1 MSKGGR
7 TVCPEPSG
15 LGSVVEGIFQGRG
28 RPHPDRVTKVFFGFL
43 GYGFPSE
50 FQEEG
55 VVVFFR
61 ISIRFR
67 VRL

>member
-1 MSKGGR
+1 MSKGGC

-28 RPHPDRVTKVFFGFL
+28 RPHPDRVTKTFFGFL
-43 GYGFPSE
+43 GYDFPSE

-55 VVVFFR
+55 GSR
-61 ISIRFR
+61 IFKDQYTFPG
-67 VRL
+67 